1 MKPDKINL
9 KRQLIAAV
17 ILLMLV
23 ACAKP
28 YHFFVKYDLPES
40 SSQLEGQKVYL
51 QVSDARASKDF
62 LSEKARNE
70 FELWDD
76 RFALYHTPK
85 KPKGQIET
93 YSLDGLIETAM
104 KMRLENMGITV
115 IEEKTDDIP
124 FFEVILQKFSLKL
137 NDRTWVSNF
146 SYEVKLSIDAMESA
160 GIAVDELRAFGGGAK
175 SPLWLQAKA
184 DIYGKPVR
192 AMDVSEAPAL
202 GVALHAGV
210 ATGVFSSI
218 EDGVTRMVRV
228 GRTYEPN
235 MVLHE
240 QYMESFAA
248 FKQVYPALMALNHQL

>member
-9 KRQLIAAV
+9 YRRFVAV
-17 ILLMLV
+17 IILLMLV

-40 SSQLEGQKVYL
+40 SSQLVGQKVYL

-93 YSLDGLIETAM
+93 YSLNGLIETAM

-146 SYEVKLSIDAMESA
+146 SYEVKLTRDHQKTSREMVSGQAERTKIMGRGAGEVLVGDIFTESINKLNIEQLFENA
-160 GIAVDELRAFGGGAK
+160 GI
-175 SPLWLQAKA
+175 
-184 DIYGKPVR
+184 
-192 AMDVSEAPAL
+192 
-202 GVALHAGV
+202 
-210 ATGVFSSI
+210 
-218 EDGVTRMVRV
+218 
-228 GRTYEPN
+228 
-235 MVLHE
+235 
-240 QYMESFAA
+240 
-248 FKQVYPALMALNHQL
+248 